1 MTFARLTLHDTKI
14 GEGAQPMKIGKD
26 SDPIEELDREEERA
40 IAAVVRAR
48 FGRGNLDDALRTMES
63 VTSKRLKMREQ
74 QVVRRYA

>member
-14 GEGAQPMKIGKD
+14 GEGAPPMKIGND

-48 FGRGNLDDALRTMES
+48 FGRGNLGDALRTMET
-63 VTSKRLKMREQ
+63 VTSKRLKLREN